1 MPTTLYTYDGTG
13 LDVASSSA
21 SQAAASAA
29 AAQETAEEVQSDVI
43 LAMDWNRTVKAVAHR
58 GYSSIAPENTI
69 PAFRLA
75 RQRGF
80 LYVETDI
87 SFTSDGYAVC
97 LHDSTINRTSDGTGN
112 IGSMTLATAKAYD
125 FGSWKGSAYAGTRI
139 PTFEEFI
146 SCCRSMG
153 LHPYIELKQN
163 GSYTEA
169 QVQGLVDTVKAYGLQ
184 GKVSWISFSAVYLG
198 YVKSYDPTARLGYV
212 TSTVDST
219 VISTAQ
225 GLLSGSNEVFID
237 ASVYTDSVCNLCR
250 NAGLPLEVWTVDSE
264 SAITS
269 MNPYVS
275 GITSNSL
282 IAGKVL
288 LQAQ

>member
-1 MPTTLYTYDGTG
+1 MPTTLYDYQGTA
-13 LDVASSSA
+13 LDVQSSSA
-21 SQAAASAA
+21 TAAASAA
-29 AAQETAEEVQSDVI
+29 MAAEAAEEAQSEVI
-43 LAMDWNRTVKAVAHR
+43 LAMDWNRTVKGIAHR
-58 GYSSIAPENTI
+58 GYSTIAPENTI

-97 LHDSTINRTSDGTGN
+97 LHDSTINRTSNGSGN
-112 IGSMTLATAKAYD
+112 IGSMTLAQVRTYD
-125 FGSWKGSAYAGTRI
+125 FGSWKGSGYTGTTI
-139 PTFEEFI
+139 PTFEEI
-146 SCCRSMG
+146 LSCCRSMG

-169 QVQGLVDTVKAYGLQ
+169 QVQGLVDTVRAYGLK
-184 GKVSWISFSAVYLG
+184 GKVTWISFSDTYLA
-198 YVKSYDPTARLGYV
+198 YVAAYDPTARLGYI
-212 TSTVDST
+212 TSSVNST

-225 GLLSGSNEVFID
+225 SLQTGSNEVFID
-237 ASVYTDSVCNLCR
+237 SSIYNDSACALCQ
-250 NAGLPLEVWTVDSE
+250 AADIPLEVWTVDTE
-264 SAITS
+264 STITG

-288 LQAQ
+288 YQS